1 MQGTMDS
8 ILDDGRQKA
17 DAGDL
22 LNLWVTLDEAKSE
35 LPVFVTADIKR
46 IPPVKLTSV
55 HCQCM

>member
-46 IPPVKLTSV
+46 ILPVKLTSV